1 MESGI
6 AKHSVVIAGRRT
18 SVSLEDEFWDD
29 MRQIARGRGETLSEL
44 ITSIDADRQPARN
57 LSSATRLFVLGIY
70 RDRECQRGTQG
81 KLVA

>member
-6 AKHSVVIAGRRT
+6 AKHSVIIAGHRT

-29 MRQIARGRGETLSEL
+29 MRQIARGRGKTLSEL

-57 LSSATRLFVLGIY
+57 LSSAIRLFVLGIY